1 MPRVTVLLARGVG
14 IFMVVLIAAIM
25 LRGVSLVTATVS
37 NGPVML
43 AYAIISLATG
53 VAMIVGHNVWS
64 GGLLPVTVTLLGWL
78 IFLKGLVLLL
88 MPSETLS
95 RAVGQ
100 MHYGDHFYLYL
111 APSLAIGL
119 YLTWAGF
126 TTPLRK
132 TS

>member
-1 MPRVTVLLARGVG
+1 MPRATVVLARGIG
-14 IFMVVLIAAIM
+14 IFMVVLIAGM
-25 LRGVSLVTATVS
+25 MTRGVSVITSTVS
-37 NGPVML
+37 DGPVML

-64 GGLLPVTVTLLGWL
+64 GGLLPIVVTLLGWL

-88 MPSETLS
+88 LPAETLS

-100 MHYGDHFYLYL
+100 MHYGDHLHLYL

-126 TTPLRK
+126 TTPLRDR
-132 TS
+132 

>member
-1 MPRVTVLLARGVG
+1 MSRVTVLLARGLG
-14 IFMVVLIAAIM
+14 IFMLVLITGMIV
-25 LRGVSLVTATVS
+25 RGMSVISATVS
-37 NGPVML
+37 DGPVML
-43 AYAIISLATG
+43 AYAIISLGIG

-64 GGLLPVTVTLLGWL
+64 GGLLPAVVTLVGWL

-88 MPSETLS
+88 LPAETLS
-95 RAVGQ
+95 RAFGQ

-126 TTPLRK
+126 TAPLRDR
-132 TS
+132 

>member
-1 MPRVTVLLARGVG
+1 MPRVTVLLARGIG
-14 IFMVVLIAAIM
+14 IFMVVLIAAM
-25 LRGVSLVTATVS
+25 MARGMSVVSATVS
-37 NGPVML
+37 DGPVML
-43 AYAIISLATG
+43 AYAIISLAIG

-64 GGLLPVTVTLLGWL
+64 GGLLPAVVTLVGWL

-88 MPSETLS
+88 LPAETLS

-100 MHYGDHFYLYL
+100 IHYGDHFYFYL

-126 TTPLRK
+126 STPMRDR
-132 TS
+132 